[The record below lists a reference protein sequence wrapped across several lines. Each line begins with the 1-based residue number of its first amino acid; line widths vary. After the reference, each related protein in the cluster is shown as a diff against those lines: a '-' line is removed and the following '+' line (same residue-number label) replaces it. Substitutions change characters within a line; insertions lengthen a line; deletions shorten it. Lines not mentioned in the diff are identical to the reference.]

1 MADNKGR
8 IIFLE
13 HYLLD
18 HADDSHPI
26 TTERLIEALAE
37 KGYSANRNT
46 IHSDIEALKT
56 EGIQVAG
63 VRVGN
68 AKGYYIRNRP
78 FRVSEL
84 KALID
89 AVSSS
94 QFVPERNSYAMIRRL
109 AELAPEMYRNDLI
122 ATAFC
127 ADRIKT
133 DSPVAFTALD
143 AINKAIQQ
151 YKKISF
157 HYVDY
162 LPTKEEVL
170 RHNKKRYVV
179 SPYALVWNDGR
190 YYVPSYDPEKNKIVS
205 YRVDRMRS
213 VALVDSCADRKLP
226 FNPAEYSKKVLW
238 MFDGDIE
245 EQDVM
250 LVAENRHLI
259 SLIDR
264 FGEDIPT
271 GTVDDQHL
279 RVTVRV
285 IPSYTFF
292 SWVFQFGGEIKVAGP
307 ANVKADYEEMLR
319 KVMERQER

>member
-18 HADDSHPI
+18 HADEDHPI
-26 TTERLIEALAE
+26 TTDGLIEALAE
-37 KGYSANRNT
+37 KGYGANRNT
-46 IHSDIEALKT
+46 IHSDIETLKV
-56 EGIQVAG
+56 EGVQVVG

-68 AKGYYIRNRP
+68 AKGYYVRNRT
-78 FRVSEL
+78 FRISEL

-94 QFVPERNSYAMIRRL
+94 QFIPERNSNAMIRRL
-109 AELAPEMYRNDLI
+109 AEMAPEMYRKDLI

-133 DSPVAFTALD
+133 DSPVAFVALD
-143 AINKAIQQ
+143 AINKAIKQ

-157 HYVDY
+157 QYVDY
-162 LPTKEEVL
+162 LPTKEEIL
-170 RHNKKRYVV
+170 RHNKKKYVV
-179 SPYALVWNDGR
+179 SPYALLWNDGR
-190 YYVPSYDPEKNKIVS
+190 YYVPSYDPEKQKIVS
-205 YRVDRMRS
+205 YRVDRMRN
-213 VALVDSCADRKLP
+213 VALVNETAERKLP
-226 FNPAEYSKKVLW
+226 FDPVEYSKKVLW

-245 EQDVM
+245 ETDVV

-259 SLIDR
+259 SLLDR
-264 FGEDIPT
+264 FGEEILT
-271 GTVDDQHL
+271 SAVDDDHI
-279 RVTVRV
+279 RVTVQV

-292 SWVFQFGGEIKVAGP
+292 SWVFQFGGGIKVAGP
-307 ANVKADYEEMLR
+307 EKVKTDYEEMLR
-319 KVMERQER
+319 KVMERQQ